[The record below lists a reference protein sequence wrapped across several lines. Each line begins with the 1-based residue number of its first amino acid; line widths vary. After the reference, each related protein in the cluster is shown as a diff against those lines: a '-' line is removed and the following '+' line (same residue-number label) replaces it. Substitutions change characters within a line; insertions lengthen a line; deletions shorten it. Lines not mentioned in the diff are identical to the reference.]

1 MTLRSSNP
9 FDPPVI
15 DAGLFTHPFDVEA
28 LRIGISQAI
37 RFFNAPVWSDYIT
50 ALFTPDPDTTPREV
64 FNEAF
69 IRGTAGSGAHPT
81 GTAAMSARDKL
92 KEGVVDPDLK
102 VKGVKGLRIVDAS
115 VIVSPMQ
122 HFFSIP
128 THKP

>member
-1 MTLRSSNP
+1 VTLRSSNP

-15 DAGLFTHPFDVEA
+15 DLGLFTHPFDVEA
-28 LRIGISQAI
+28 LRIGVSRAI
-37 RFFNAPVWSDYIT
+37 RFFNAPAWSDYIT
-50 ALFTPDPDTTPREV
+50 TLVTPDPDTTPREV
-64 FNEAF
+64 FNEVF
-69 IRGTAGSGAHPT
+69 IRGTAASGTHPT

-115 VIVSPMQ
+115 VIVSPMRR
-122 HFFSIP
+122 FFSIP